1 MGYPGVPMDPVVQRR
16 GFPLRFVP
24 YDEDFLLVRRS

>member
-1 MGYPGVPMDPVVQRR
+1 MGYPGVPMDLVERHR